1 MQRLTALLAHLSP
14 YRTGQTKDLAEK
26 LAQTRRSA
34 QNRSV
39 TTQPIS
45 KGTSSSSSSSAA
57 PASMSSLDADG
68 KGGAGGS
75 SKGGGGDGG
84 GGGGSSASQQPA
96 GGTDDEEAAIK
107 MASEVRKRE
116 DETPLNKVVRDG

>member
-1 MQRLTALLAHLSP
+1 MQRLTALLAHLPP

-45 KGTSSSSSSSAA
+45 KGTTSSSSAA
-57 PASMSSLDADG
+57 PAGISSLDADG

-75 SKGGGGDGG
+75 SKGGGDGGG

-96 GGTDDEEAAIK
+96 GGTNDEEAAIK